1 MLIRNL
7 RYAIRSLARAP
18 GFTLTVVLTL
28 AIGIGANSAVF
39 SALNAVLLRPLPLP
53 DSGRLVKLSD
63 RFLPFAGSVAHR
75 PDGSVAGGV
84 S

>member
-7 RYAIRSLARAP
+7 RYAIHSLARAP

-28 AIGIGANSAVF
+28 AIGTGANSAVF

-75 PDGSVAGGV
+75 SDGSVAGGV

>member
-28 AIGIGANSAVF
+28 AIGTGANSAVF

-75 PDGSVAGGV
+75 SDGSVAGGV

>member
-39 SALNAVLLRPLPLP
+39 SALNAVLVRPLPLP

-75 PDGSVAGGV
+75 SDGSVAGGV